1 MRFTRIL
8 GGMAVA
14 ILAMGMSSGVAKADG
29 DPRGATHTPGDPGTP
44 YETSNV
50 FSLAPFGSVDPTG
63 VCSYSAQAGE
73 EDCTLKNMSGAN
85 WTEISITLGGESS
98 CSGITATSDLFLDSS
113 CQVIQGAATLV
124 FAGVEYS
131 QGAQNFITTAAAIG
145 AAGGL
150 SGPIVQQELLTNQPG
165 ETAYLPLCG
174 STASGNTGGT
184 PGVMAGCDVEFS
196 FSGDGSGDWPIG
208 TTFSVVAPEPGVTAL
223 LGLGLLAM
231 MFVGSR
237 FKTVKN

>member
-1 MRFTRIL
+1 
-8 GGMAVA
+8 MAVA
-14 ILAMGMSSGVAKADG
+14 ILAVGMSAGMAKADG

-63 VCSYSAQAGE
+63 VCTYSATAGE

-98 CSGITATSDLFLDSS
+98 CSGITATSDLFVDSS
-113 CQVIQGAATLV
+113 CQVIDGAATLV
-124 FAGVEYS
+124 YAGVEYS
-131 QGAQNFITTAAAIG
+131 QAAQNFITTAAAIG

-150 SGPIVQQELLTNQPG
+150 TGPQVQQELLTNEPG
-165 ETAYLPLCG
+165 ETAYTPLCG
-174 STASGNTGGT
+174 STVSGNAGGT

-196 FSGDGSGDWPIG
+196 FYGDQSGDWPIG
-208 TTFSVVAPEPGVTAL
+208 TTFGVVAPEPRAISL
-223 LGLGLLAM
+223 LVLGLLAM
-231 MFVGSR
+231 VFVGSR